1 MDMETLPLWPAFLVS
16 LVTLFGYMDYMFGS
30 PMINR
35 PIVLAPLVGLA
46 LGNIETGILMGATLE
61 LVFMGVV
68 TIGSATPPDTVTG
81 SVMGT
86 ALAMMTGQGVEIA
99 LALAL
104 PVAML
109 TQSLKITVN
118 TLRATR
124 MPEAIR
130 LAEKG
135 DTRAL
140 GRLHWFLFT
149 WMAVPMMSVTFISV
163 LVGVD
168 AVKTAI
174 EVIPHVVLDGI
185 AVSAKILPAV
195 GFALLLKLLWSRD
208 IKVFFYLGFLL
219 ATLFKLSI
227 LGIALLGVIIALVLT
242 DRFGSGGND
251 KKGDNKDSDEV
262 TIYE

>member
-1 MDMETLPLWPAFLVS
+1 METLPLWSAFLVS

-46 LGNIETGILMGATLE
+46 LGDMETGIVMGAALE

-104 PVAML
+104 PIAML

-118 TLRATR
+118 TVRATR
-124 MPEAIR
+124 MPKAME
-130 LAEKG
+130 LAQKG
-135 DTRAL
+135 DHKAMA
-140 GRLHWFLFT
+140 RLHWFLFS
-149 WMAVPMMSVTFISV
+149 WMAIPMMLVTFLSV
-163 LVGVD
+163 LMGVD
-168 AVKTAI
+168 AVEAAI
-174 EVIPHVVLDGI
+174 AMIPKVVLDGI

-195 GFALLLKLLWSRD
+195 GFALLLKLLWNKD
-208 IKVFFYLGFLL
+208 IKVFFYLGFLI

-227 LGIALLGVIIALVLT
+227 LGIALLGAIIAIVLT
-242 DRFGSGGND
+242 ERSSSNNTSNHND
-251 KKGDNKDSDEV
+251 SQEDDGEV
-262 TIYE
+262 VIYE

>member
-1 MDMETLPLWPAFLVS
+1 MDAVTLPLWPAFLVS

-46 LGNIETGILMGATLE
+46 LGDIETGILMGAALE

-104 PVAML
+104 PIAML

-118 TLRATR
+118 TVRATR
-124 MPEAIR
+124 MPKAME

-135 DTRAL
+135 DTKAL

-149 WMAVPMMSVTFISV
+149 WMAIPMMFVTFISV

-168 AVKTAI
+168 AVKGAI
-174 EVIPHVVLDGI
+174 EVIPQVVLDGI

-195 GFALLLKLLWSRD
+195 GFALLLKLLWNRE

-227 LGIALLGVIIALVLT
+227 LGIALLGAIIALVLT
-242 DRFGSGGND
+242 ERMNSNNSNNSDDS
-251 KKGDNKDSDEV
+251 DSDEV
-262 TIYE
+262 VIYE

>member
-1 MDMETLPLWPAFLVS
+1 MNEITLPILPALLVS
-16 LVTLFGYMDYMFGS
+16 LVTLFGYCDYLFGS

-46 LGNIETGILMGATLE
+46 LGDLYTGITIGAALE

-104 PVAML
+104 PISVL

-118 TLRATR
+118 TLRAVK
-124 MPEAIR
+124 MPQAMK
-130 LAEKG
+130 LAQQG
-135 DTRAL
+135 NTAAL
-140 GRLHWFLFT
+140 ARLHYFLFI
-149 WMAVPMMSVTFISV
+149 WMAIPMMLVTFLSV
-163 LVGVD
+163 MLGTDV
-168 AVKTAI
+168 VKNLI
-174 EVIPHVVLDGI
+174 GYIPEDVLDGI
-185 AVSAKILPAV
+185 AIAAKILPAI
-195 GFALLLKLLWSRD
+195 GFALLLKFLWQKD

-219 ATLFKLSI
+219 ATLLHLSI
-227 LGIALLGVIIALVLT
+227 LGIALFGVIIGLVMT
-242 DRFGSGGND
+242 SKSSPQNP
-251 KKGDNKDSDEV
+251 KSSDNNDEV
-262 TIYE
+262 TIYED

>member
-1 MDMETLPLWPAFLVS
+1 MDAVTLPLLSALLVS

-46 LGNIETGILMGATLE
+46 LGDIKTGILMGAALE

-104 PVAML
+104 PIAML
-109 TQSLKITVN
+109 TQSLKITIN
-118 TLRATR
+118 TIRATQ
-124 MPEAIR
+124 MPKAISF
-130 LAEKG
+130 AEQG
-135 DTRAL
+135 DTKAL
-140 GRLHWFLFT
+140 ARLHWFLFT
-149 WMAVPMMSVTFISV
+149 WMAIPMMFVTFISV
-163 LVGVD
+163 LIGVD
-168 AVKTAI
+168 AVKSII
-174 EVIPHVVLDGI
+174 ELIPQVVLDGI

-195 GFALLLKLLWSRD
+195 GFALLLKLLWNRE

-219 ATLFKLSI
+219 ATLFNLSI
-227 LGIALLGVIIALVLT
+227 LGIALLGAIIALVLT
-242 DRFGSGGND
+242 ERATSNN
-251 KKGDNKDSDEV
+251 KSDNNDSDEV
-262 TIYE
+262 VIYE

>member
-1 MDMETLPLWPAFLVS
+1 MHELTLPIIPALLVS
-16 LVTLFGYMDYMFGS
+16 LVTLFGYCDYLFGS

-46 LGNIETGILMGATLE
+46 LGDWQAGITMGAALE

-104 PVAML
+104 PISIM

-118 TLRATR
+118 TLRAIK
-124 MPEAIR
+124 MPRAIE
-130 LAEKG
+130 LAQQG
-135 DTRAL
+135 NSTAL
-140 GRLHWFLFT
+140 ARLHYSLFV
-149 WMAVPMMSVTFISV
+149 WMAIPMMLVTFLSV
-163 LVGVD
+163 MLGTEI
-168 AVKTAI
+168 VKQAI
-174 EVIPHVVLDGI
+174 DYIPQQILDGI
-185 AVSAKILPAV
+185 AVAAKILPAI
-195 GFALLLKLLWSRD
+195 GFALLLKFLWRKD

-219 ATLFKLSI
+219 ATLLNLSI
-227 LGIALLGVIIALVLT
+227 LGIALFGVIIGIVLT
-242 DRFGSGGND
+242 SHQSAQSVTVS
-251 KKGDNKDSDEV
+251 NKDDEV
-262 TIYE
+262 TIYED